1 MNSPE
6 QDYMYSLLE
15 RAVEA
20 KAEQEYS
27 KAVEILQD
35 VIMEYPAYH
44 EAYEELGD
52 VYIALRQIDRA
63 HKALDRAMKLKPKS
77 ANAHY
82 LRGFLLGLENKWN
95 LSMDE
100 LVTADKLMPNHS
112 EILRSLG
119 WSMYNANRK
128 VQGISILE
136 RSRILS
142 PEDLGILSDLGVC
155 YLNTAEYHKAEQV
168 FQEILE
174 HDPASTY
181 AIECLKYLS
190 QIKEVTSSE
199 DTEST
204 T

>member
-1 MNSPE
+1 
-6 QDYMYSLLE
+6 
-15 RAVEA
+15 
-20 KAEQEYS
+20 
-27 KAVEILQD
+27 
-35 VIMEYPAYH
+35 
-44 EAYEELGD
+44 
-52 VYIALRQIDRA
+52 
-63 HKALDRAMKLKPKS
+63 MKLKPKS